1 LIGLKNLVVTFL
13 PHKQAKRVLMMRWN
27 KNLVAFGI
35 ALLVI
40 SGCNDSDP
48 APEIIAPPPVNATI
62 KVVHAVSDAPD
73 VAVNANGSVAVANLA
88 FGEVAGPVSV
98 AAGNFSTSV
107 DAKLPGAQMATVIPQ
122 TSLSLGQA
130 TDYVIFAVGKAAD
143 SSIEPLV
150 VNFPQTAVSSGNV
163 RLRVVHA
170 AASAPTVDIHLTAP
184 GDALSAGTVAA
195 TLDFKDSTG
204 DVTVAAGDYRVR
216 VTPAGSLTTVVYDS
230 GTVALA
236 SGTDLTIAALDSR
249 FAGPAPV
256 SLLALVQGGDT
267 SLELLD
273 ESTVSAVRVV
283 HDVSDA
289 PAVDVLVN
297 DAEAINALS
306 FPDFTDYAELAP
318 DTYNV
323 KVAADADNSV
333 VVIDAD
339 LELEAGAYYT
349 VHAVGSL
356 TESSIEPLVVMDNP
370 RRIATAAQIRV
381 IHGSS
386 LAGPV
391 DVYLTAN
398 SDITSATAALTNVP
412 FKADSG
418 YIQVPAGDYFVTVTP
433 TGSKTAAIGPVAVT
447 LDANNIYTAVARDGE
462 GLTADLGLILLDDFN
477 N

>member
-1 LIGLKNLVVTFL
+1 
-13 PHKQAKRVLMMRWN
+13 MMRWKN
-27 KNLVAFGI
+27 KLCVLGF
-35 ALLVI
+35 ALLAVA
-40 SGCNDSDP
+40 GCNDSDP
-48 APEIIAPPPVNATI
+48 APEPVTPPPPVNATI

-73 VAVNANGSVAVANLA
+73 VAVNANGSVAVGNLA
-88 FGEVAGPVSV
+88 FGYASGPVSV
-98 AAGNFSTSV
+98 TPGNFSTSV
-107 DAKLPGAQMATVIPQ
+107 DAKLPGNTLATVIPQ
-122 TSLSLGQA
+122 TILSLAQA
-130 TDYVIFAVGKAAD
+130 TDYVIFAIGKAAD

-150 VNFPQTAVSSGNV
+150 INFPQTAVSSGNV

-170 AASAPTVDIHLTAP
+170 AASAPTVDVHLTAP
-184 GDALSAGTVAA
+184 TVNLSAGTVAA
-195 TLDFKDSTG
+195 TLEFSAATG
-204 DVTVAAGDYRVR
+204 EVVVPAGDYRVR
-216 VTPAGSLTTVVYDS
+216 ITPAGNLTTVVYDS

-236 SGTDLTIAALDSR
+236 AGTDLTIAALDSK
-249 FAGPAPV
+249 FAGPSPV

-273 ESTVSAVRVV
+273 TGSVSAVRVV

-289 PAVDVLVN
+289 PAVDVLV
-297 DAEAINALS
+297 DGAEAINALA
-306 FPDFTDYAELAP
+306 FPDFTGYAELAP

-333 VVIDAD
+333 VVINAD
-339 LELEAGAYYT
+339 LELDAGAYYT

-356 TESSIEPLVVMDNP
+356 TEDSIEPLVVVDNP

-398 SDITSATAALTNVP
+398 SDISAATAALSNVA

-433 TGSKTAAIGPVAVT
+433 TGNKTAAIGPVAVT
-447 LDANNIYTAVARDGE
+447 LDANRIYTAVARDGE

-477 N
+477 NVQ

>member
-1 LIGLKNLVVTFL
+1 
-13 PHKQAKRVLMMRWN
+13 MRWKN
-27 KNLVAFGI
+27 KLCVLGF
-35 ALLVI
+35 ALLAVA
-40 SGCNDSDP
+40 GCNDSDP
-48 APEIIAPPPVNATI
+48 APEPVTPPPPVNATI

-73 VAVNANGSVAVANLA
+73 VAVNANGSVAVGNLA
-88 FGEVAGPVSV
+88 FGYASGPVSV
-98 AAGNFSTSV
+98 TPGNFSTSV
-107 DAKLPGAQMATVIPQ
+107 DAKLPGNTLATVIPQ
-122 TSLSLGQA
+122 TILSLAQA
-130 TDYVIFAVGKAAD
+130 TDYVIFAIGKAAD

-150 VNFPQTAVSSGNV
+150 INFPQTAVSSGNV

-170 AASAPTVDIHLTAP
+170 AASAPTVDVHLTAP
-184 GDALSAGTVAA
+184 TVNLSAGTVAA
-195 TLDFKDSTG
+195 TLEFSAATG
-204 DVTVAAGDYRVR
+204 EVVVPAGDYRVR
-216 VTPAGSLTTVVYDS
+216 ITPAGNLTTVVYDS

-236 SGTDLTIAALDSR
+236 AGTDLTIAALDSK
-249 FAGPAPV
+249 FAGPSPV

-273 ESTVSAVRVV
+273 TGSVSAVRVV

-289 PAVDVLVN
+289 PAVDVLV
-297 DAEAINALS
+297 DGAEAINALA
-306 FPDFTDYAELAP
+306 FPDFTGYAELAP

-333 VVIDAD
+333 VVINAD
-339 LELEAGAYYT
+339 LELDAGAYYT

-356 TESSIEPLVVMDNP
+356 TEDSIEPLVVVDNP

-398 SDITSATAALTNVP
+398 SDISAATAALSNVA

-433 TGSKTAAIGPVAVT
+433 TGNKTAAIGPVAVT
-447 LDANNIYTAVARDGE
+447 LDANRIYTAVARDGE

-477 N
+477 NVQ